1 MITPSSQACRRHHWA
16 GNTQVLPVRY
26 PIIIGTNTP
35 VSRFRLH
42 TLQEQKDGLVF
53 PLAEISF
60 STSPPSW
67 ACDLFKLARHYPPSK
82 AHSATQEDKPRQ
94 LTDDVRL
101 AFRSIHNPTNH
112 EELLPLWVLTVWD
125 NVSSPIGSLN
135 RWSRYYSWVKRLRAT
150 RREGES
156 TRLALTHFEVLG

>member
-1 MITPSSQACRRHHWA
+1 MGLWSFQTRQA
-16 GNTQVLPVRY
+16 L
-26 PIIIGTNTP
+26 
-35 VSRFRLH
+35 S
-42 TLQEQKDGLVF
+42 
-53 PLAEISF
+53 
-60 STSPPSW
+60 
-67 ACDLFKLARHYPPSK
+67 PSK
-82 AHSATQEDKPRQ
+82 AHSATQDSPRQ

-101 AFRSIHNPTNH
+101 AFQSIHNPTNH

-135 RWSRYYSWVKRLRAT
+135 RRSRYYSWVKRLRAT